1 MSYTFKKM
9 LRIAKKLAT
18 HAQFQFIDK
27 ITDDTVTWSSGINLR
42 GAFIFRSSGGLSYKR
57 ISNNFMIFSI

>member
-1 MSYTFKKM
+1 M
-9 LRIAKKLAT
+9 LRIAQKLAT

-27 ITDDTVTWSSGINLR
+27 ITDDTWSSGINLR

>member
-1 MSYTFKKM
+1 M
-9 LRIAKKLAT
+9 LRIAQKLAT

-27 ITDDTVTWSSGINLR
+27 ITDDTWSSGINLR
-42 GAFIFRSSGGLSYKR
+42 GAFRSSGGLSYKR